1 MTEPEVLTLILDG
14 QKALGEKVDH
24 LGKAVV
30 KLETKVEQLCRER
43 GEAKVDHHACRE
55 EIDAKF
61 REHEAAH
68 LTIAKRLEPIEKLHE
83 QQAGGTRGASY
94 IWKAFAALVGA
105 AYLVVSLIA
114 IVNNW

>member
-43 GEAKVDHHACRE
+43 GEAKVDHHSCRE

-68 LTIAKRLEPIEKLHE
+68 LAIAKRLEPIEKLHE
-83 QQAGGTRGASY
+83 QQAGGTRGAGL
-94 IWKAFAALVGA
+94 IWKAIAAVVGLT
-105 AYLVVSLIA
+105 YIIVSLI
-114 IVNNW
+114 VLTNHW